1 MKIKCSWG
9 DLSKYRNEL
18 FGLSIIEIIIFH
30 YFENY
35 FSRGHNNNLITLIGK
50 LYDYMLGDVGVEIFL
65 FLSGMG
71 LYFSL
76 IRNDSVKRFYI
87 RRFKRILP
95 TFLIVSVMYY
105 FWLNF
110 VYRDTGILGFVRGE
124 FFVNFFR
131 IHDTTY
137 WFILLILLMYLMFP
151 YLYRFLLPLKNHRIL
166 RLLVLFGIWLGATIT
181 IFLLNRSVFYNIEI
195 LLFRIP
201 IFILGLFF
209 AYKVMENRNLSR
221 FELLILILILAIK
234 VIFIKSS
241 VMPIRGRIMATLW
254 TFPIMFIGVCVCKY
268 SLAKTTKLNEF
279 IQWTGTMSLELY
291 IVHVSLREVF
301 NAYNFSMSVGWHYA
315 VMVIVAY
322 CLAVILKK
330 LSSIIKG
337 I

>member
-1 MKIKCSWG
+1 M
-9 DLSKYRNEL
+9 
-18 FGLSIIEIIIFH
+18 
-30 YFENY
+30 
-35 FSRGHNNNLITLIGK
+35 
-50 LYDYMLGDVGVEIFL
+50 
-65 FLSGMG
+65 
-71 LYFSL
+71 
-76 IRNDSVKRFYI
+76 
-87 RRFKRILP
+87 
-95 TFLIVSVMYY
+95 
-105 FWLNF
+105 
-110 VYRDTGILGFVRGE
+110 
-124 FFVNFFR
+124 
-131 IHDTTY
+131 
-137 WFILLILLMYLMFP
+137 MYLMFP

>member
-1 MKIKCSWG
+1 
-9 DLSKYRNEL
+9 
-18 FGLSIIEIIIFH
+18 
-30 YFENY
+30 
-35 FSRGHNNNLITLIGK
+35 
-50 LYDYMLGDVGVEIFL
+50 
-65 FLSGMG
+65 
-71 LYFSL
+71 
-76 IRNDSVKRFYI
+76 
-87 RRFKRILP
+87 
-95 TFLIVSVMYY
+95 
-105 FWLNF
+105 
-110 VYRDTGILGFVRGE
+110 
-124 FFVNFFR
+124 
-131 IHDTTY
+131 
-137 WFILLILLMYLMFP
+137 
-151 YLYRFLLPLKNHRIL
+151 
-166 RLLVLFGIWLGATIT
+166 
-181 IFLLNRSVFYNIEI
+181 
-195 LLFRIP
+195 
-201 IFILGLFF
+201 
-209 AYKVMENRNLSR
+209 MENRNLSR